1 MATSKVQT
9 GLRIEE
15 SDYYK
20 IKQIAALEKRTLNNL
35 VEHLVHQYI
44 LRYERDN
51 GPVPEHQDE

>member
-1 MATSKVQT
+1 MATSKIQT

-20 IKQIAALEKRTLNNL
+20 IKYIAAAEKRTLNNL

-44 LRYERDN
+44 LRWERDN
-51 GPVPEHQDE
+51 GPVPNQDE

>member
-20 IKQIAALEKRTLNNL
+20 IKLIAAAEKRTLNNL

-44 LRYERDN
+44 LRYEREN
-51 GPVPEHQDE
+51 GPVQAQDE

>member
-20 IKQIAALEKRTLNNL
+20 IKQIAALEKRTINNL

-44 LRYERDN
+44 LRYEREN
-51 GPVPEHQDE
+51 GPVHEAQD